1 MGSPSPKTAEPTT
14 SSGQP
19 PQPHQHTSQPEPM
32 PPSILVKTPKVYTQH
47 IRDTLALPFWV
58 LQTPER
64 RGILAGSLAKLA
76 ATSAA
81 NVHKHQPIL
90 ILAPNSIVASQWVE
104 EIESVTSE
112 RHIKQIL
119 VAGDGIQKKADQTRT
134 YVLSAK
140 EFQEWPPEFDYV
152 WDRVSR
158 CKPRSMEKTLLLHE
172 EL

>member
-19 PQPHQHTSQPEPM
+19 PQPPQHTSQPEPM
-32 PPSILVKTPKVYTQH
+32 PPSILVKTPKVS
-47 IRDTLALPFWV
+47 
-58 LQTPER
+58 PER
-64 RGILAGSLAKLA
+64 NGNA
-76 ATSAA
+76 
-81 NVHKHQPIL
+81 HKHQPML
-90 ILAPNSIVASQWVE
+90 ILAPNSIIASQWVE
-104 EIESVTSE
+104 EIESVTIK

-119 VAGDGIQKKADQTRT
+119 VIGDGIQKKADQTRT